1 MIKTSLRVVVDRVVE
16 TKTICA
22 EDVALLQ
29 GTVLPDGVNSREEV
43 DVLVA
48 LDRAVADTDPSWV
61 VFLVASVVD
70 FVVWTSRPTGYVGH
84 DDASWLVAT
93 LSCGRGPTPNA
104 RRIAFEVI
112 REAEQVDEVLLAFAL
127 RGVRQHRKQVG
138 DDRGSLAA

>member
-1 MIKTSLRVVVDRVVE
+1 MIKNSLRVFVDRVLE
-16 TKTICA
+16 NKKISA
-22 EDVALLQ
+22 EDVGLLQ
-29 GTVLPDGVNSREEV
+29 GTVLPDGVTTREDA

-48 LDRAVADTDPSWV
+48 LDRAVADTDASWV

-93 LSCGRGPTPNA
+93 LSCGKGPARNA

-112 REAEQVDEVLLAFAL
+112 REAEQVDEALLAFAL
-127 RGVRQHRKQVG
+127 RGSRERGKQVSH
-138 DDRGSLAA
+138 DRGSLAA